1 AHCACSSAD
10 GVRQHVGSGQ
20 LDCER
25 SAVSAPRNQRACSNG
40 MPTDSEN
47 NADWDGATTAV
58 HQYVP
63 TTVSVH
69 WLKVRKRP
77 LVPKTSRPVQCRQAA
92 GRTLATVGATGT
104 FEPSCS

>member
-47 NADWDGATTAV
+47 NADWDGSTTAV

-63 TTVSVH
+63 TTVSVYR
-69 WLKVRKRP
+69 LKGRKRSM
-77 LVPKTSRPVQCRQAA
+77 VPQTSRQVQYRQEAC
-92 GRTLATVGATGT
+92 
-104 FEPSCS
+104 PSMTPQETSGKYTPSI